1 MILNGILLIHNQE
14 ANLIRTSFLFSEHIS
29 PKHSGS
35 IVSGHAPL
43 FQLESEFPSIGTS
56 QQPMNRILSN
66 QFSFSLGS
74 SKFSTRFYLKLL
86 SRTFTF
92 SLTCNFG
99 NRIWSDTWK
108 HSLTITSL

>member
-43 FQLESEFPSIGTS
+43 FQLESEFPFIGTS
-56 QQPMNRILSN
+56 QTTNESHLIKSV
-66 QFSFSLGS
+66 F
-74 SKFSTRFYLKLL
+74 LL
-86 SRTFTF
+86 FREQ
-92 SLTCNFG
+92 
-99 NRIWSDTWK
+99 
-108 HSLTITSL
+108 